1 MNDKIIKCLAYNGKI
16 SVICAN
22 TTELVEKARK
32 IHDLSPVTTAAFGR
46 LLTITALMGNEMK
59 NEKDKLTI
67 QMKGNG
73 PIGMMVT
80 VANNFPVVK
89 GYVANPVIDL
99 PLNEDGK
106 LDVGGAV
113 GHSGFINVIK
123 DIGMKEPY
131 IGVSTITSGEIAED
145 FAEYFAKSEQK
156 NTAVA
161 LGVLVD
167 KNGVKSAGG
176 YMITP
181 MPDATDEEISQ
192 IEQSIFKAGAIS
204 RMLDEK
210 LSLLEIAKK
219 GEGKKAHIGYYLI
232 DNGLETL
239 YENLK
244 CKYRKTRSSKVK
256 VQQFISLIII
266 LTVLLSTLI
275 TVIFNCEMIRENV
288 EISMTTRIILN
299 VVLVILLL
307 IPCSEIVTQ
316 IVQFILNEVVKP
328 KLIPKMD
335 YQNGIPEEKAT
346 MVVIPT
352 IVKTSEKVKELMK
365 KLEVFYIANKSENLY
380 FTLLGDCSES
390 SKEKEDFD
398 KGVIEEGKKQIEI
411 LNKKY
416 HLDSQGIFEYMKEI
430 LDIKLGKENRAK
442 IWKRIDGEDSHREST
457 RYIRCL
463 IVNINGKEYLVDRD
477 QRIIREFQ
485 REEEKDKRGPFI
497 PYSALSRGD
506 YDYYNGK

>member
-32 IHDLSPVTTAAFGR
+32 IHDLSPVTTASFGR

-123 DIGMKEPY
+123 EIGMKEPY

-219 GEGKKAHIGYYLI
+219 VTG
-232 DNGLETL
+232 DNNIE
-239 YENLK
+239 
-244 CKYRKTRSSKVK
+244 
-256 VQQFISLIII
+256 
-266 LTVLLSTLI
+266 
-275 TVIFNCEMIRENV
+275 
-288 EISMTTRIILN
+288 
-299 VVLVILLL
+299 
-307 IPCSEIVTQ
+307 
-316 IVQFILNEVVKP
+316 
-328 KLIPKMD
+328 
-335 YQNGIPEEKAT
+335 
-346 MVVIPT
+346 
-352 IVKTSEKVKELMK
+352 
-365 KLEVFYIANKSENLY
+365 
-380 FTLLGDCSES
+380 
-390 SKEKEDFD
+390 
-398 KGVIEEGKKQIEI
+398 VIEENITPIYECDCSKEHMAEALATLDKNVLKEMIEEDGKAE
-411 LNKKY
+411 LVCHFCNKKY
-416 HLDSQGIFEYMKEI
+416 EFSKEELEDI
-430 LDIKLGKENRAK
+430 L
-442 IWKRIDGEDSHREST
+442 
-457 RYIRCL
+457 
-463 IVNINGKEYLVDRD
+463 
-477 QRIIREFQ
+477 
-485 REEEKDKRGPFI
+485 EKTK
-497 PYSALSRGD
+497 
-506 YDYYNGK
+506 NN